1 MKKSI
6 KLLAERLNI
15 KSNEVQDLID
25 SGDYLLLTDAEA
37 DEKAREFILDSV
49 WAFNASFLAA
59 HAVEGVDEDAIKA
72 IQSNNRCE
80 SNNSVL
86 LRLIADVDH
95 FVSDA
100 IASDGR
106 GHFMSSYDGEEIEL
120 RSKTKSGKAL
130 LMFAYRLN

>member
-6 KLLAERLNI
+6 KLLAEKLDI
-15 KSNEVQDLID
+15 KPSEAQDLID

-37 DEKAREFILDSV
+37 DERAREYILGYV

-59 HAVEGVDEDAIKA
+59 HAVDGVDEDAIKA
-72 IQSNNRCE
+72 IQSNDRCE
-80 SNNSVL
+80 DNNAVL

-100 IASDGR
+100 IACDGR
-106 GHFMSSYDGEEIEL
+106 GHYISGYDGEEIEL
-120 RSKTKSGKAL
+120 KSKTKSGKTL
-130 LMFAYRLN
+130 FMFAYRLN